1 MRFSGLTN
9 QSVRLAAPR
18 RLQGLLAM
26 LAATMVMAGCAVEV
40 QNTRPA
46 QELERMS
53 KPQGSV
59 HLGWRVF
66 QDKCASCHGPTANGT
81 AGTPD
86 LLPIVRAMGP
96 RQFVGLVLTRYD
108 WGMPVAAG
116 SGERTAREAQVDTVL
131 QRGGTPLEMPAW
143 GSEPRVNAH
152 ILDLYAYLT
161 ARAQGAQGPER
172 PLP

>member
-1 MRFSGLTN
+1 MRKLTMQGRPARPPVRRGLG
-9 QSVRLAAPR
+9 
-18 RLQGLLAM
+18 GLLAFM
-26 LAATMVMAGCAVEV
+26 AAAILVTGCAVEV

-59 HLGWRVF
+59 YLGWRVF